1 MIFPQ
6 LEVEIYDVWIWF
18 INLSVDMVV
27 TLQLGSGVDGEPR
40 RVNAHVTHSEAKVMR
55 YTASDVYSYSMQD
68 QL

>member
-27 TLQLGSGVDGEPR
+27 ALQPRSGVDDEAR
-40 RVNAHVTHSEAKVMR
+40 QVNAHVTHSEAKVMR
-55 YTASDVYSYSMQD
+55 DTASDVYSYSMQD